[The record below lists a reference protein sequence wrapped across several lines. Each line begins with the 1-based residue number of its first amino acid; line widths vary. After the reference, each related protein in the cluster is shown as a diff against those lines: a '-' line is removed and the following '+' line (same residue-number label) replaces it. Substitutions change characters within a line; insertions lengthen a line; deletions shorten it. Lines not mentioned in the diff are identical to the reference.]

1 MNLNTKRHSPRPHP
15 FTSNTESSPSVL
27 VGIVAPISPASSLLY
42 LLRGDGEPHIPSPS
56 NGSCCHS
63 QPARAGCTTPHLPA
77 GRAITRRG
85 RGGEPATGACTSLM
99 GRGGGVA
106 AGAPPRCGRHRG
118 AHPHGLC
125 PLLSSPRPVQWR
137 LIPFSLRLE
146 TPAPLR
152 PTSATLPPCAA
163 ATFLVAAPC
172 TTAPLL
178 RHLPFLKSPSALSSA
193 TARPTRLWARPL
205 CEEGL
210 AWWQLPRGFSRREES
225 EGEETMKMG

>member
-15 FTSNTESSPSVL
+15 FTSNTEPSPSVL
-27 VGIVAPISPASSLLY
+27 IGIVAPISPASSLY

-63 QPARAGCTTPHLPA
+63 QPARAGCATPHLPA
-77 GRAITRRG
+77 GRAPPRW
-85 RGGEPATGACTSLM
+85 
-99 GRGGGVA
+99 GRGGGAA

-118 AHPHGLC
+118 AHPHGLR

-152 PTSATLPPCAA
+152 PTSTTLPPCAA
-163 ATFLVAAPC
+163 ATFLLVAAPC